1 MFAGF
6 FLTARPFSAACP
18 LCLRPTASTPTNFA
32 PYPLPPRC
40 SVLLSCSTGQP
51 LALDFFYQQR
61 GQQLQHMLRQV
72 SGDQR
77 LMTPTTLAENSPS
90 CPRSAEGDMVL
101 PSGNPWCRQLLM
113 LLFTSKILGDAAI
126 TLKPSEW
133 RGQVAGGGGLRKT
146 TRDRLHSPVRT
157 HSVAEAVVVLAPL
170 LRCKQGVQR
179 GRAICPGSAFER
191 CSISIGPTWRVPS
204 PLCCFDLLYR

>member
-90 CPRSAEGDMVL
+90 CPRSAEGDLVL

-133 RGQVAGGGGLRKT
+133 RGHVAGGGGLRKT
-146 TRDRLHSPVRT
+146 TRDRLHFPVRT
-157 HSVAEAVVVLAPL
+157 SLS
-170 LRCKQGVQR
+170 GR
-179 GRAICPGSAFER
+179 GSGCV
-191 CSISIGPTWRVPS
+191 GPTFAVQAGCATGTCHLSRQC
-204 PLCCFDLLYR
+204 L